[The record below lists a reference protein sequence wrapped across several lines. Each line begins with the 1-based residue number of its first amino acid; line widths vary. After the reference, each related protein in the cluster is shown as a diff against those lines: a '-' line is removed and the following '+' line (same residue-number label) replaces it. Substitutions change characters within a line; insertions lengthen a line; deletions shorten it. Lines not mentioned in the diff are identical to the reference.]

1 MSTSL
6 IRSRAIIAQALD
18 HQTWQQINDGAVLQ
32 EDGVIAAVGTYADL
46 RKRYPN
52 TAVIG
57 SGNEIMLPGFVNGH
71 HHVGLTRCS
80 SARPTCRWNCGFNHP
95 HGDAQSQH
103 LFSTRSIRRSR

>member
-6 IRSRAIIAQALD
+6 VRSRAIIARAIDRQS
-18 HQTWQQINDGAVLQ
+18 WEQIDDGAVLQ

-71 HHVGLTRCS
+71 HHVGLTPVQLGS
-80 SARPTCRWNCGFNHP
+80 PDRPLELGFI
-95 HGDAQSQH
+95 
-103 LFSTRSIRRSR
+103 TRMGTRTLNIKLVT

>member
-18 HQTWQQINDGAVLQ
+18 RQTWQQIDDGAVLQ

-57 SGNEIMLPGFVNGH
+57 SGDEIMLPGFVNGH

-80 SARPTCRWNCGFNHP
+80 SARPTCRWNCGSSP
-95 HGDAQSQH
+95 AW
-103 LFSTRSIRRSR
+103 